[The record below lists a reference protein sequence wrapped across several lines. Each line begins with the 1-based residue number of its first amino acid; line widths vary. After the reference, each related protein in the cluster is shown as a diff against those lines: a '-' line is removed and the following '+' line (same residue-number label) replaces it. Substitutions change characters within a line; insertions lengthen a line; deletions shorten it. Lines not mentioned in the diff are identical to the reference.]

1 MSGKAFSQFVP
12 SGSAL
17 ELVAS
22 VTRSPSREP
31 ARDALPWAALLTLGA
46 IAFTAISTE
55 LLPSGLLPQIRS
67 GYGVSES
74 QVGFLTAGYAGVIV
88 LTVLPLTRA
97 AARLPRKPL
106 LVGLVCM
113 FALSNILV
121 ALSPTF
127 PLAVAA
133 RLVGGAAHGLLWSLM
148 APFVARIVPPRQAG
162 KAMAVVFG
170 CNSLGLAVGA
180 PLSTALGVAVGWRQA
195 FLVLAGAGILL
206 AAAAW
211 KLLPQGAGRKAA
223 ATPSLRRVLSNR
235 SVLAVAAAWPLMLL
249 GRFTLFTFIA
259 PFIAAVGLPGSTVSF
274 TLSIVGIAGVAG
286 IWIAGITSDTRPRI
300 SILTVT
306 AVVLGAYL
314 LLPVF
319 GGTLACFVVLMALW
333 GAGLGAAGIY
343 NQSAILRAGGDQK
356 DAANSLLVLT
366 TQLGIAAGA
375 LYGGLALDIAGGLL
389 VPPAAAIP
397 GFIAL
402 AIILAGRR
410 GAYPPGP
417 QEVKSLSTPA
427 TPDPSTAQEERT

>member
-1 MSGKAFSQFVP
+1 MK
-12 SGSAL
+12 
-17 ELVAS
+17 
-22 VTRSPSREP
+22 RSPPPTAP
-31 ARDALPWAALLTLGA
+31 ADALPWAALLTLGA

-55 LLPSGLLPQIRS
+55 LLPSGLLPQISS

-74 QVGFLTAGYAGVIV
+74 RTGFLTAGYAGVIV
-88 LTVLPLTRA
+88 LSVLPLTRA

-113 FALSNILV
+113 FALSNVLV

-133 RLVGGAAHGLLWSLM
+133 RLVGGMAHGVLWSLM

-162 KAMAVVFG
+162 RAMAVVFG
-170 CNSLGLAVGA
+170 CNSVGLAVGA
-180 PLSTALGVAVGWRQA
+180 PLATALGVAVGWRQA

-211 KLLPQGAGRKAA
+211 KLLPPGAGGEAA
-223 ATPSLRRVLSNR
+223 AAPSLRRVLANR
-235 SVLAVAAAWPLMLL
+235 SVLGVAAAWPLMLL

-286 IWIAGITSDTRPRI
+286 IWIAGITSDTRPRV
-300 SILTVT
+300 SLLAVT

-333 GAGLGAAGIY
+333 GAGLGAAGVY

-356 DAANSLLVLT
+356 EAANSLLVLT

-375 LYGGLALDIAGGLL
+375 LYGGVALDIGGGLL

-402 AIILAGRR
+402 AIVLAGRR

-417 QEVKSLSTPA
+417 QEVKSLSTPT
-427 TPDPSTAQEERT
+427 TPDTSTAQEERT